1 MTTLVLSRD
10 SAINST
16 LSYQGGRIAYTIETK
31 LEWRAPVT
39 VITAAN
45 GEELA
50 RLNRRIIHD
59 DTVDISGRNM
69 KLSEFMP
76 QSKAFGSSNRF
87 LKNKAG
93 EEFEW
98 KINRQLYC
106 VATATDICV
115 ATFYRSC
122 WGIIGDKRPAY
133 IDISEQVVDDQD
145 LIIVTWMIMEN
156 IRRWREAMLYG
167 GGGWYLAVDPP

>member
-16 LSYQGGRIAYTIETK
+16 LSYQDGRIAYTIETK
-31 LEWRAPVT
+31 LEWRTPVT

-76 QSKAFGSSNRF
+76 QSKAFGS
-87 LKNKAG
+87 
-93 EEFEW
+93 
-98 KINRQLYC
+98 
-106 VATATDICV
+106 
-115 ATFYRSC
+115 
-122 WGIIGDKRPAY
+122 
-133 IDISEQVVDDQD
+133 
-145 LIIVTWMIMEN
+145 
-156 IRRWREAMLYG
+156 
-167 GGGWYLAVDPP
+167 